1 LDASCSAFYWPE
13 IGRGEIILSEEDY
26 KLANDVLLDQDF
38 ETEELAMKGTMAWI
52 RKVASV
58 ADVLWWG
65 VKVNGRKQVIE
76 TTHQAVPA
84 QTIGSGLIVRKR
96 KKEVEPTPTTASV
109 EAETAHTNGEDK
121 PVETSKDSKEGAVN
135 VLNASFVRKKKKT

>member
-1 LDASCSAFYWPE
+1 
-13 IGRGEIILSEEDY
+13 
-26 KLANDVLLDQDF
+26 
-38 ETEELAMKGTMAWI
+38 MKGTMAWI

-65 VKVNGRKQVIE
+65 VKVTGRKQVIE
-76 TTHQAVPA
+76 TAQPAVST

-109 EAETAHTNGEDK
+109 EAEAAHTNIEDK
-121 PVETSKDSKEGAVN
+121 PVETSKDSKEGGVN